1 MEITITEKG
10 LDILKKLDPIVI
22 EHENNLASHLTTE
35 ELTLLNNLLE
45 KYRN

>member
-1 MEITITEKG
+1 
-10 LDILKKLDPIVI
+10 VI

>member
-10 LDILKKLDPIVI
+10 LEVLAILDPLVT
-22 EHENNLASHLTTE
+22 EHENSLASKLTIE
-35 ELTLLNNLLE
+35 ELTLLNELLE